1 MRNNIFKCINA
12 INVIL
17 ITWVF
22 SFFLLLRLVFM
33 SVKLP
38 RLGHVELS
46 KTYSNVLVGRRKFK
60 FKEKPEPVNV

>member
-1 MRNNIFKCINA
+1 
-12 INVIL
+12 
-17 ITWVF
+17 
-22 SFFLLLRLVFM
+22 M

-60 FKEKPEPVNV
+60 FKEKPEPVNVHIVLC